1 MKKSQ
6 QSPQQPRA
14 IRLKK
19 IAFRATHRGIR
30 EMDILLGNFIQQRL
44 AKMTE
49 TELDQFEAMLTLPD
63 QDFLKIL
70 KQDASIPAAH
80 NHPLMQALI
89 AFTQRTP
96 NSSQNGAQKGAQK
109 GGTKKGEVKLTSPQS
124 ENPLAKP

>member
-1 MKKSQ
+1 
-6 QSPQQPRA
+6 
-14 IRLKK
+14 
-19 IAFRATHRGIR
+19 
-30 EMDILLGNFIQQRL
+30 MDNLLGNFIQQRL

-63 QDFLKIL
+63 QDFLNIL
-70 KQDASIPAAH
+70 KKDASIPAAH

-96 NSSQNGAQKGAQK
+96 NFRQKRAQKEAQKVAQKGV
-109 GGTKKGEVKLTSPQS
+109 TKKRVTKLTSLQS

>member
-96 NSSQNGAQKGAQK
+96 NSSQKGAQ
-109 GGTKKGEVKLTSPQS
+109 KGEVKLTSPQS